1 MQIIVLGDGA
11 VGKTSLLKR
20 YSENQFSQSH
30 MATIGLDFVSTKF
43 TPPGESDYNVKIWDT
58 AGQDRFK
65 TITYSF
71 YKQADGVLIAFDVTN
86 EQSFENVKNWINSI
100 NENADKDIV
109 KMLIATKIDMEDDR
123 KISKEEGEELAS
135 EFGMPYL
142 ETSAKADINVKASI
156 LAIMEKVYIQLKH
169 RQTTMVGDPRM
180 TNVDLRK
187 TQKDPNEKK
196 P

>member
-1 MQIIVLGDGA
+1 M
-11 VGKTSLLKR
+11 
-20 YSENQFSQSH
+20 
-30 MATIGLDFVSTKF
+30 
-43 TPPGESDYNVKIWDT
+43 
-58 AGQDRFK
+58 
-65 TITYSF
+65 
-71 YKQADGVLIAFDVTN
+71 
-86 EQSFENVKNWINSI
+86 KNWINSI

-196 P
+196 PKGGCAC